1 MAVRPRAPTTVPANT
16 TVPAITA
23 GTENTAPQANTAPSA
38 TTVLGPPGL
47 GHGAPGPP
55 GPGPEHCALYSPG
68 AMFSWPELQAMAS
81 DGLLTQLYQ
90 RGYLPPGVVASPQ
103 LRARAASLA
112 VAPAIRQRVVAGRMT
127 AAWIYGCAAEPDR
140 LALLVDANRRISS
153 LRSMRGCTFHE
164 VRLGPLDVVSM
175 GGLMVSSP
183 LRTAVDVALHV
194 EQERAVPA
202 LRALLARP
210 ELGVRLRLLRL
221 AIDASPR
228 LPYKRAALAKLA
240 AIRPRPGDPAAAG

>member
-1 MAVRPRAPTTVPANT
+1 MAEWYSCPALPPLPPFPASPLRRRRFRSAGSGAAPA
-16 TVPAITA
+16 
-23 GTENTAPQANTAPSA
+23 
-38 TTVLGPPGL
+38 
-47 GHGAPGPP
+47 
-55 GPGPEHCALYSPG
+55 PGPEHCELYSPG
-68 AMFSWPELQAMAS
+68 ALFSWPELQAMAA
-81 DGLLTQLYQ
+81 DGVLTQLYQ
-90 RGYLPPGVVASPQ
+90 RGYLPPGAPASPQ

-153 LRSMRGCTFHE
+153 LRSVRGCTFHE
-164 VRLGPLDVVSM
+164 VRLGPFDVVSM

-183 LRTAVDVALHV
+183 LRTALDVALHV
-194 EQERAVPA
+194 DAERAVPA

-221 AIDASPR
+221 AVDASPR
-228 LPYKRAALAKLA
+228 LPHKRAALAKLA
-240 AIRPRPGDPAAAG
+240 AVGPRPDDCRRRRSD

>member
-1 MAVRPRAPTTVPANT
+1 M
-16 TVPAITA
+16 
-23 GTENTAPQANTAPSA
+23 
-38 TTVLGPPGL
+38 
-47 GHGAPGPP
+47 GHSAPGPP
-55 GPGPEHCALYSPG
+55 GPGPGPEHCELYSPG

-90 RGYLPPGVVASPQ
+90 RGYLPPGVLASPQ

-153 LRSMRGCTFHE
+153 LRSLRGCTFHE
-164 VRLGPLDVVSM
+164 VRLGPFDVVSM

-194 EQERAVPA
+194 EEERAVPV

-240 AIRPRPGDPAAAG
+240 AIRPQPGDPAAAG

>member
-1 MAVRPRAPTTVPANT
+1 MAA
-16 TVPAITA
+16 
-23 GTENTAPQANTAPSA
+23 
-38 TTVLGPPGL
+38 
-47 GHGAPGPP
+47 
-55 GPGPEHCALYSPG
+55 
-68 AMFSWPELQAMAS
+68 

-90 RGYLPPGVVASPQ
+90 RGYLPPGAHASPQ
-103 LRARAASLA
+103 LRSRAASLA

-153 LRSMRGCTFHE
+153 LRSLRGCTFHE
-164 VRLGPLDVVSM
+164 VRLGPFDVVSM

-183 LRTAVDVALHV
+183 LRTALDIALHV
-194 EQERAVPA
+194 DAEQAVPA

-221 AIDASPR
+221 AVDASPR
-228 LPYKRAALAKLA
+228 LPHKRAALAKLA
-240 AIRPRPGDPAAAG
+240 ALVAQPEATRSGQDSGAGQ